1 VPTSTGVG
9 QNGGVSDVD
18 LETRHSDP
26 LLDGDHER
34 LSHIVKG
41 KARLTEAMITGQ
53 PVTAL
58 CGKVWVPGRDPNRFP
73 LCGTCRE
80 IFKRET
86 GRDPEG
92 MS

>member
-1 VPTSTGVG
+1 VCQLGH
-9 QNGGVSDVD
+9 NGHVSSAD
-18 LETRHSDP
+18 LDTRIGDT

-34 LSHIVKG
+34 FSHIVKG
-41 KARLTEAMITGQ
+41 KGRLTEAMVTGQ

-58 CGKVWVPGRDPNRFP
+58 CGKVWVPGRDPSRFP

-86 GRDPEG
+86 GRDPDG
-92 MS
+92 VS

>member
-1 VPTSTGVG
+1 VVR
-9 QNGGVSDVD
+9 QNGGVSTLDTSPVI
-18 LETRHSDP
+18 TDP

-41 KARLTEAMITGQ
+41 KARLTEAMVTGQ

-73 LCGTCRE
+73 LCGTCKE

-92 MS
+92 IS